1 MYDDPDKQAAYRRI
15 QDFSTE
21 QLIWRVMYA
30 VNAFQDSPLLPAIR
44 QKLQRLCEQ
53 ASARILNDSHT
64 PEGKKLSQAIDQCGK
79 AYMHYVDSLAQGNS
93 RAEEDK
99 QNWLKDRERVIEL
112 TARVA
117 PGSADIW
124 KSMLGHETE
133 LLEQVIEDIR
143 MGRYKSMTEITSLL
157 RCLAADISDYL
168 AKGSL
173 HEHLPELEAPVGTGG

>member
-64 PEGKKLSQAIDQCGK
+64 P
-79 AYMHYVDSLAQGNS
+79 
-93 RAEEDK
+93 
-99 QNWLKDRERVIEL
+99 
-112 TARVA
+112 
-117 PGSADIW
+117 
-124 KSMLGHETE
+124 
-133 LLEQVIEDIR
+133 
-143 MGRYKSMTEITSLL
+143 
-157 RCLAADISDYL
+157 
-168 AKGSL
+168 
-173 HEHLPELEAPVGTGG
+173 